1 MMQLFKTIIIYKFI
15 LITYLFVSMN
25 ANAACEKKDINYYLE
40 KGFTPDQITSLCGDK
55 IESKKES
62 DKYQAFSDEYA
73 DEEDEEYVRRMRIER
88 QVFFKSALGAQNIKI
103 QRDKLSFHT
112 YECARDGLAKPGSDF
127 NKEGCAT
134 VLNIVNLA
142 NITVSEKE
150 FKEKVVF
157 GNRSILVTG
166 EVSSRIIGGMDG
178 LTKFDAKV
186 LNKKILARMGQHKGQ
201 VLIPL
206 KPGLN
211 FSYALDTF
219 REIVAFH
226 KDLAKDRIVRQ
237 DLGGKL
243 EFSEEIEVKQD
254 EYIIDNNKKK
264 FKLSNE
270 ENDTVDGTL
279 VFDDLN
285 NSVSGENINN
295 GQIPEIVFD

>member
-1 MMQLFKTIIIYKFI
+1 M
-15 LITYLFVSMN
+15 
-25 ANAACEKKDINYYLE
+25 
-40 KGFTPDQITSLCGDK
+40 
-55 IESKKES
+55 
-62 DKYQAFSDEYA
+62 
-73 DEEDEEYVRRMRIER
+73 
-88 QVFFKSALGAQNIKI
+88 
-103 QRDKLSFHT
+103 
-112 YECARDGLAKPGSDF
+112 
-127 NKEGCAT
+127 
-134 VLNIVNLA
+134 
-142 NITVSEKE
+142 
-150 FKEKVVF
+150 
-157 GNRSILVTG
+157 VTG

-226 KDLAKDRIVRQ
+226 KDLAKDRNVRQ

-254 EYIIDNNKKK
+254 EYIIDNDKKK

-270 ENDTVDGTL
+270 EDNIVNGTL

-285 NSVSGENINN
+285 NSVTEEKINN
-295 GQIPEIVFD
+295 NLSF

>member
-1 MMQLFKTIIIYKFI
+1 MTKFFKIIIYKFS
-15 LITYLFVSMN
+15 LIIIYLLTAINSY
-25 ANAACEKKDINYYLE
+25 AACEKSDINYYLE
-40 KGFTPDQITSLCGDK
+40 KGFTPEQITALCSDK
-55 IESKKES
+55 IESKSKVDIYE
-62 DKYQAFSDEYA
+62 AFSDEYA
-73 DEEDEEYVRRMRIER
+73 SETDEEYVRKMRIER

-103 QRDKLSFHT
+103 QRDKLSFQT

-134 VLNIVNLA
+134 ILNIVNLA
-142 NITVSEKE
+142 NITVSEKV

-226 KDLAKDRIVRQ
+226 KDLAKDRIIRQ

-285 NSVSGENINN
+285 NSASGENINN
-295 GQIPEIVFD
+295 SQIPEIVFD

>member
-1 MMQLFKTIIIYKFI
+1 M
-15 LITYLFVSMN
+15 
-25 ANAACEKKDINYYLE
+25 KKIAIVMGHFGL
-40 KGFTPDQITSLCGDK
+40 
-55 IESKKES
+55 
-62 DKYQAFSDEYA
+62 
-73 DEEDEEYVRRMRIER
+73 
-88 QVFFKSALGAQNIKI
+88 KSGGV
-103 QRDKLSFHT
+103 LS
-112 YECARDGLAKPGSDF
+112 S
-127 NKEGCAT
+127 

-243 EFSEEIEVKQD
+243 EISEEIEAKQD

-270 ENDTVDGTL
+270 EDDTVNGTL

-285 NSVSGENINN
+285 NSASGENINN